1 MREERSFI
9 GLSTERERE
18 QERQVL
24 FSDAALSSY
33 SSDGEE
39 EAKPESA
46 TFLDFP

>member
-1 MREERSFI
+1 MDFRQR
-9 GLSTERERE
+9 ERERE